1 MYVCRAFLN
10 ACFGR
15 FKVGL
20 KDLSLVLSWMLSIT
34 LPFLSVSPSFKSP
47 NMVKNINFAFVSG
60 GSFPV
65 LDGNGSVGDS
75 GLVDCDDIGEEIDVE
90 KIGGLD
96 VRFTIFDP
104 FFSDFEPSTSE
115 RNEKH
120 TVLPRL
126 ERPLRL
132 VRHID

>member
-1 MYVCRAFLN
+1 
-10 ACFGR
+10 
-15 FKVGL
+15 
-20 KDLSLVLSWMLSIT
+20 
-34 LPFLSVSPSFKSP
+34 
-47 NMVKNINFAFVSG
+47 MVKNINFAFVSG

-75 GLVDCDDIGEEIDVE
+75 GLVDCDIGEEIDVE

-96 VRFTIFDP
+96 VRFTIVYP
-104 FFSDFEPSTSE
+104 FFSDFESSTSE

-126 ERPLRL
+126 ERPP
-132 VRHID
+132 